1 VLINLL
7 ITFSSGE
14 LGNGDVTSA
23 QIYPTLVSLSS
34 LPVGHNISSIATSY
48 LAAYIIL
55 STGVVY
61 SFGDNG
67 HGQLG
72 VGTNASLGYSAT
84 PIAMKM
90 DGALS
95 GKKVK
100 FIANSYVFI
109 VLLTTD
115 GVAYSF
121 GYYQY
126 V

>member
-7 ITFSSGE
+7 ITFSTGQ
-14 LGNGDVTSA
+14 LGNGGLKSA

-34 LPVGHNISSIATSY
+34 LPVGNNISSIATSY
-48 LAAYIIL
+48 LASYIIL

-72 VGTNASLGYSAT
+72 VGSSASLGYSAT
-84 PIAMKM
+84 PVAMKM
-90 DGALS
+90 SGALS

-100 FIANSYVFI
+100 FIADSYMSVL
-109 VLLTTD
+109 LLTTD